1 MLPPIVRERESDAKG
16 CVQALGV
23 RGGFAFVCDARSS
36 HERRGRTAVMSFHV
50 LSVSAAAR
58 TAAGNTSASGG
69 IRRCERLS
77 AVETQERLS
86 LLGKFHPTSHGCG
99 AESTEEC
106 YGEILPGGYEQILQG
121 MPPPGSPCAL
131 TPDSALYDIGSGFGR
146 LVMYA
151 AMRTNI
157 SHAVG
162 IEVNAC
168 RHRGAV
174 QGKASLESAAQR
186 SSSSGSR
193 SRRSSRSTGGNG
205 HELTLLAGLEFV
217 HGDVREQSLGDA
229 THVMMSIQCW
239 GHELID
245 KIISHLVPKAPR
257 MRCMLFSAHAAKHVL
272 SLPDG
277 AILEKLDR
285 WGVLDHVE
293 QRVRS
298 SWTEEMDVLYVG
310 KRSPEADDWRR
321 RHQVGKS
328 VRLAPEGELDHLLPD
343 MAADHRWKHVSGG
356 SNANGNDAM
365 RVLQVALA
373 CVAVLSVLVVI
384 GYGLGV
390 CGS

>member
-1 MLPPIVRERESDAKG
+1 
-16 CVQALGV
+16 
-23 RGGFAFVCDARSS
+23 
-36 HERRGRTAVMSFHV
+36 MSLRL
-50 LSVSAAAR
+50 LSVAAAAR
-58 TAAGNTSASGG
+58 TAAGNASASSG

-205 HELTLLAGLEFV
+205 HELTLLAGL
-217 HGDVREQSLGDA
+217 GEQRRRRAAL
-229 THVMMSIQCW
+229 
-239 GHELID
+239 
-245 KIISHLVPKAPR
+245 AP
-257 MRCMLFSAHAAKHVL
+257 HAARQRRAC
-272 SLPDG
+272 PWAG
-277 AILEKLDR
+277 ATTHGI
-285 WGVLDHVE
+285 
-293 QRVRS
+293 RS
-298 SWTEEMDVLYVG
+298 WSANARRPRAATAHRRPSSRNASRHRAAATQPG
-310 KRSPEADDWRR
+310 ATRRKRSCSCRDIR
-321 RHQVGKS
+321 G
-328 VRLAPEGELDHLLPD
+328 VRGPDARGLAS
-343 MAADHRWKHVSGG
+343 RG
-356 SNANGNDAM
+356 SCE
-365 RVLQVALA
+365 RT
-373 CVAVLSVLVVI
+373 S
-384 GYGLGV
+384 
-390 CGS
+390 

>member
-1 MLPPIVRERESDAKG
+1 
-16 CVQALGV
+16 
-23 RGGFAFVCDARSS
+23 
-36 HERRGRTAVMSFHV
+36 MSFHV

-193 SRRSSRSTGGNG
+193 SRRSSRSKGGNG